1 MALPPWINYA
11 PRPPEDELRH
21 AQQMLAQAAQLAQLG
36 YWYWDAVNDQLE
48 ITNEFRFMFDPSGQV
63 NIKSFRDLMNHI
75 HPENRID
82 VQKKIQDALKTSSE
96 FAVEFRITRSDGAER
111 MLRTVGYGEYE
122 PVGDV
127 RSARGIIQDITQR
140 QRVAEKLTHL
150 ADQLKLLNHMGQG
163 VVSNLDPQNIF
174 AKVLTTVRKLVGAED
189 VLIFLESNGHLI
201 IEAQDEESR
210 VGLRGERMKST
221 EGIAGYVWTSQE
233 GVNLSGAEC
242 RARFYQPLAERLG
255 YTPRSLLAVPI
266 TWQQEKLGV
275 FQAMHSK
282 ESEFA
287 DEDLNVIENAATW
300 TAIALGN
307 AFQHQR
313 LERRLAESQVTAELL
328 EEILGASPSLQSVL
342 QHVVDAATNIVFQAD
357 WAAIHLRNER
367 DNRLYPEAISGVTV
381 STDDYILEYGQGIA
395 GQVFES
401 GQLINVPDASQDP
414 RVVSFPRTSGAH
426 SLLVAPIKQRD
437 NLVIGTITLQS
448 STAGQF
454 KEEDEQLLT
463 LLARQAGLAIENA
476 RLYETAEHRQRVAQ
490 IQRERLRQLTQQT
503 VTAQEEERERIAR
516 ELHDEAGQ
524 SLTALKISLEMMVN
538 QLPEAMQE
546 PRMALKE
553 AAELAGQT
561 LENIRSIAH
570 NLRPPALDRL
580 GLNLALV
587 GLCQQFDAMTHI
599 QVQYEGF
606 ELPRLPSS
614 HEITL
619 YRFVQEA
626 LTNAAKHAGATEIRV
641 WMLSQTGQVEIH
653 IRDNGKGML
662 TNLPDSEGL
671 GQEGMG
677 LTSMVERLRMIDGI
691 LDIQSTLGNGTYL
704 RARVPL
710 RLLER

>member
-1 MALPPWINYA
+1 MDNHVT
-11 PRPPEDELRH
+11 RSPEDELRH
-21 AQQMLAQAAQLAQLG
+21 ARQMLAQAAQLAQLG
-36 YWYWDAVNDQLE
+36 YWYWDVVNDRIE
-48 ITNEFRFMFDPSGQV
+48 ITNEFRFIFDPSGKV
-63 NIKSFRDLMNHI
+63 KIKSFRDLMNYI
-75 HPENRID
+75 HPENRIN
-82 VQKKIQDALKTSSE
+82 VQKIIQDALKTSSE
-96 FAVEFRITRSDGAER
+96 FAAEFRITRPDGTER
-111 MLRTVGYGEYE
+111 MLRTVGYGELE
-122 PVGDV
+122 TVGDV
-127 RSARGIIQDITQR
+127 RRVRGIIQDITQR

-150 ADQLKLLNHMGQG
+150 ADQLKLLNQMGQG
-163 VVSNLDPQNIF
+163 VVSNLDPQTIF
-174 AKVLTTVRKLVGAED
+174 TKVLTTVRKLVGAQD
-189 VLIFLESNGHLI
+189 VLIFLEKNGHLI
-201 IEAQDEESR
+201 IEAQDEVSR
-210 VGLRGERMKST
+210 VDLRGQHMKS
-221 EGIAGYVWTSQE
+221 EDGIAGYVWTAQE
-233 GVNLSGAEC
+233 GVNLSGDEC
-242 RARFYQPLAERLG
+242 RARFYPHLAKSIG
-255 YTPRSLLAVPI
+255 YTPSSLLAAPI

-275 FQAMHSK
+275 FQAMHNK
-282 ESEFA
+282 EDAFA
-287 DEDLNVIENAATW
+287 DEDLGVIENAATW

-328 EEILGASPSLQSVL
+328 EEILNASLSLQSVL
-342 QHVVDAATNIVFQAD
+342 QHVVDAAANIVFQAD

-367 DNRLYPEAISGVTV
+367 DNRLYPEATSGVTV
-381 STDDYILEYGQGIA
+381 STDDYILEHGQGIA

-401 GQLINVPDASQDP
+401 GQFINVPDASEDP
-414 RVVSFPRTSGAH
+414 RVVGFPRISGAH

-454 KEEDEQLLT
+454 EADDEHSLI

-476 RLYETAEHRQRVAQ
+476 RLYETAEHRQQVAQ
-490 IQRERLRQLTQQT
+490 IQRERMRQLAQQT

-561 LENIRSIAH
+561 LENIRLIAH

-599 QVQYEGF
+599 QVHYDGF
-606 ELPRLPSS
+606 DLPRLTSS

-626 LTNAAKHAGATEIRV
+626 LTNVAKHANASEIRV
-641 WMLSQTGQVEIH
+641 WMLSQTGQIEIH
-653 IRDNGKGML
+653 IQDNGQGML
-662 TNLPDSEGL
+662 IDSLDSESL

-677 LTSMVERLRMIDGI
+677 FTSMVERLKMIDGF
-691 LDIQSTLGNGTYL
+691 LDVQSTPGSGTYL

-710 RLLER
+710 RLQER